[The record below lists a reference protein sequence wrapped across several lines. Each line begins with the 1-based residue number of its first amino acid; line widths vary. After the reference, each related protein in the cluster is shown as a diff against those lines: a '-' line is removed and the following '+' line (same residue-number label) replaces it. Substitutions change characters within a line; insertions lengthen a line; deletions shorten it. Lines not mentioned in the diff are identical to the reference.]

1 MTALGRALKRRGH
14 RVTAVGVLDAEEAIR
29 AQGLGFEAIGQ
40 SDFPLGTVPQAA
52 ARLGSLSGL
61 AAGRYGLT
69 DTIRREA
76 LICRDA
82 PMALRAI
89 GASAV
94 LVDQAEPAGGS
105 VAELLGLPFIT
116 ICNALALNREPRVPP
131 GYLPWGY
138 RIDRWGL
145 LRNKAGNALANL
157 LVARLTTLING
168 YRRAWGLP
176 IGQSDD
182 DFLSPLAQ
190 ISQQPAGFDFPRQS
204 LPACFHYIGPFRV
217 GTSEE
222 IPFPYERL
230 TGQPI
235 IYASLGT
242 LQNRLARVF
251 RIIAAACAGLDL
263 QLVLSLG
270 GGGNVGDYCDL
281 PGSPLVVGYAPQ
293 LTLLSR
299 ACLTITHAG
308 LNTVLE
314 SLANGVPM
322 VAIPIANDQ
331 PGVAARV
338 AWTST
343 GVMVPSSRL
352 SHVRLRAAIR
362 TVLSDSVYLDRANHF
377 REEIRAAGGVERA
390 ADIVEQVITT
400 GQPVLRGVGDPPSAP
415 STRSA

>member
-1 MTALGRALKRRGH
+1 M
-14 RVTAVGVLDAEEAIR
+14 
-29 AQGLGFEAIGQ
+29 
-40 SDFPLGTVPQAA
+40 
-52 ARLGSLSGL
+52 
-61 AAGRYGLT
+61 
-69 DTIRREA
+69 
-76 LICRDA
+76 
-82 PMALRAI
+82 
-89 GASAV
+89 

-105 VAELLGLPFIT
+105 VAEMLGLPFIT

-131 GYLPWGY
+131 GYLPWDY
-138 RIDRWGL
+138 RTDRWGL

-157 LVARLTTLING
+157 LITRLITVINS

-190 ISQQPAGFDFPRQS
+190 ISQQPSGFDFPRRS

-217 GTSEE
+217 GTVGTSED

-270 GGGNVGDYCDL
+270 GGGNVSDYRDL

-293 LTLLSR
+293 LTLLSGAR
-299 ACLTITHAG
+299 LTITHAG

-331 PGVAARV
+331 PGVAARI

-343 GVMVPSSRL
+343 GVMVPFSRL
-352 SHVRLRAAIR
+352 SHARLHNAVR
-362 TVLSDSVYLDRANHF
+362 TVLSDGIYLDQANHF
-377 REEIRAAGGVERA
+377 QAEIRAGGGVEHA
-390 ADIVEQVITT
+390 ADIVEQAIVT
-400 GQPVLRGVGDPPSAP
+400 GQPVLRGVRRHQRDAQLDANRCYSGEGW
-415 STRSA
+415 